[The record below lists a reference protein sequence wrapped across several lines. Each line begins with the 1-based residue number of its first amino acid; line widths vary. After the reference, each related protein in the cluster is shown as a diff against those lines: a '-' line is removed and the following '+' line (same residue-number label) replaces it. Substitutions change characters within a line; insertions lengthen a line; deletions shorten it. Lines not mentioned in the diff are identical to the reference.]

1 MAHVNHKN
9 HVHEIEHL
17 IPRKGNLQILRDG
30 IFGENTIFRMAI
42 SLCPAI
48 AVTTGLE
55 NGIVLG
61 ISVLFV
67 QVMVNMTVSAF
78 RKFIHPKIR
87 IPIFMF
93 IIAGYVTIIDMV
105 MATYA
110 RAAYKEI
117 GLYIQIIVA
126 FASIF
131 ARAEMFASKN
141 KFVPSMMDGI
151 GMGTGFLLAMIVISF
166 FRELLGKG
174 TLWGF
179 PIIAG
184 KPLLIMILP
193 AGGFLVVGLLM
204 GFFNWI
210 DIKFYGGKGAAGV
223 S

>member
-1 MAHVNHKN
+1 MIKPKSNR
-9 HVHEIEHL
+9 EIFL
-17 IPRKGNLQILRDG
+17 NG

-48 AVTTGLE
+48 AVTNALK
-55 NGIVLG
+55 NGVALG
-61 ISVLFV
+61 VSVVFV
-67 QVMVNMTVSAF
+67 QTMVNLTVSAI

-87 IPIFMF
+87 IPIFML

-110 RAAYKEI
+110 RAVYKEI

-131 ARAEMFASKN
+131 ARAEVFASKN
-141 KFVPSMMDGI
+141 RVVPAFMDGF
-151 GMGTGFLLAMIVISF
+151 GMGIGFLFAMIIISF

-174 TLWGF
+174 ELWGLS
-179 PIIAG
+179 IVG
-184 KPLLIMILP
+184 TKPLLIMILP
-193 AGGFLVVGLLM
+193 AGGFLTVGILM

-210 DIKFYGGKGAAGV
+210 DIRFFGGKGASGAA
-223 S
+223 